1 MASPS
6 SATNIMLSINEK
18 KTVTIDL
25 YRPLRNYIV
34 ANYSERQAQT
44 LEDDLE
50 TLKQLRISIERST
63 TDSLTSRRDLYQTY
77 FKALTAVESRFP
89 ISSDKDHVNSVTFT
103 WYDSFKTRNKASQQ
117 NIHLEKAAVLFN
129 LGAVYNQIGLG
140 FDRSTVE
147 GRRQAVQSFTAA
159 AGAFAY
165 LRDNEAAKASVGNSV
180 TVDVSVECAGMLER
194 LMLAQAQECVFEN
207 TIAKGS
213 TPGVCAKISRQAGL
227 YYEEA
232 LAALNFAPLSQHFD
246 KTWTSHIQLKT
257 ALFNG
262 EACYRSSLE
271 LHDKEE
277 IGDEIARLKNGISVL
292 SDAKKSAPRGAP
304 QQILDAINKLEGNLN
319 INLDRAMKEN
329 DRVYLMRVPPVSSL
343 PPLPGFS
350 LVKSMNMNDVLDASK
365 DRMFAGLVP
374 DSSAKALSRYTEMLD
389 DVIRTQAE
397 RLQQGSELARVN
409 LKEMN
414 LPDSILALE
423 GHSMLPMALREDV
436 EAVQVCGGPAGLQ
449 GELQQLQDLRRV
461 NHELLVQTE
470 QLIQKEATEDAQ
482 FRSQFGARW
491 TRNPSSTL
499 TKNLQDRLNR
509 FAANLK
515 QAADSDGKIERSV
528 KDNMALMSIL
538 DSRPIESAL
547 PTLARPIL
555 SLDANEDAVV
565 GGLKQSLRQLETLGT
580 QRAGLEDMLK
590 DMKRKDD
597 ILPKLMTSTG
607 SYEDLF
613 RKEISKYDHI
623 SEEISQNLQA
633 QEQLLLQIQAQN
645 NQFASA
651 FNIDD
656 YNASC
661 EKCYKQIEAAIAKY
675 REIKENINEGLKF
688 YVTLQ
693 EAITNIK
700 QQSSDFAMTRSIQ
713 SREMIEDLQRQIS
726 GLSVQDGRNS
736 SSHTYS
742 QPGPANMHYRPGP
755 QTPYYQPPP
764 SGYVQPP
771 SPLPPPSGGSPYPPQ
786 YGQQPG
792 PTGSQYGQPGYPG
805 WQYAQGQQPGSG
817 PSYTPY
823 PPNQNQSGYYK
834 Q

>member
-1 MASPS
+1 MAAPSS
-6 SATNIMLSINEK
+6 SATNIMLAIHEK
-18 KTVTIDL
+18 KTVSVDL

-34 ANYSERQAQT
+34 FNYSEREAQNV
-44 LEDDLE
+44 EDDLE
-50 TLKQLRISIERST
+50 TLKEMRNNIERFSAA
-63 TDSLTSRRDLYQTY
+63 DSLSTRRDVLQNY
-77 FKALTAVESRFP
+77 FKALTTVESRFP
-89 ISSDKDHVNSVTFT
+89 ISPDKDHVNSVTFT
-103 WYDSFKTRNKASQQ
+103 WHDAFKNRNKASQQ

-129 LGAVYNQIGLG
+129 LGAVHSQIGLAC
-140 FDRSTVE
+140 DRSTVE
-147 GRRQAVQSFTAA
+147 GRRQASHSFIAA

-165 LRDNEAAKASVGNSV
+165 LKDTAAAKASIGNS

-232 LAALNFAPLSQHFD
+232 VAALNIAPLSQHFD
-246 KTWTSHIQLKT
+246 KTWMSHIQLKA
-257 ALFNG
+257 ALFSA
-262 EACYRSSLE
+262 EACYRYSLE

-277 IGDEIARLKNGISVL
+277 IGEEITRLKTGITSL
-292 SDAKKSAPRGAP
+292 SDAKKSAPRGTP
-304 QQILDAINKLEGNLN
+304 QQILEAINKLESNLN
-319 INLDRAMKEN
+319 TNLDRAMKEN
-329 DRVYLMRVPPVSSL
+329 DRVYLLRVPPVTSL
-343 PPLPGFS
+343 SPLPAFS
-350 LVKSMNMNDVLDASK
+350 LVKPMNMNDVLDATK
-365 DRMFAGLVP
+365 EKMFSSLVP
-374 DSSAKALSRYTEMLD
+374 DNSAKALSKYTEMVD

-397 RLQQGSELARVN
+397 KLQQGSELARVN

-423 GHSMLPMALREDV
+423 GHSVLPPALWEDV
-436 EAVQVCGGPAGLQ
+436 EAVQVSGGPAGLQ

-470 QLIQKEATEDAQ
+470 ELLQKEASEDGQ
-482 FRSQFGARW
+482 FRTQFGTRW
-491 TRNPSSTL
+491 TRPQSTTL

-528 KDNMALMSIL
+528 KEHMPLMAIL
-538 DSRPIESAL
+538 DNRPIESAL
-547 PTLARPIL
+547 PTLGRPIM

-565 GGLKQSLRQLETLGT
+565 GGLKQSLRQLETLGA

-597 ILPKLMTSTG
+597 ILPKLMTFTG
-607 SYEDLF
+607 SSEDLF
-613 RKEISKYDHI
+613 RKEITKYDNI
-623 SEEISQNLQA
+623 CQEITKNLQA

-645 NQFASA
+645 SQFART
-651 FNIDD
+651 FNIED
-656 YNASC
+656 YKASC
-661 EKCYKQIEAAIAKY
+661 EKCYKHIEAAIAKY

-700 QQSSDFAMTRSIQ
+700 QQASDFSMTRSIQ
-713 SREMIEDLQRQIS
+713 CREMIEDVQKQMS
-726 GLSVQDGRNS
+726 GLNV
-736 SSHTYS
+736 TYS
-742 QPGPANMHYRPGP
+742 HLSQRIPSQTGPANMATATSHQP
-755 QTPYYQPPP
+755 PYYRQPPP
-764 SGYVQPP
+764 PQGGGGGYV
-771 SPLPPPSGGSPYPPQ
+771 YPPQ
-786 YGQQPG
+786 HSQQPG
-792 PTGSQYGQPGYPG
+792 PGGPGYGQAGQPGWNGPY
-805 WQYAQGQQPGSG
+805 YNAQGQPPYS
-817 PSYTPY
+817 Y
-823 PPNQNQSGYYK
+823 PPNQGGYYK